1 MLVHDE
7 HDELLQIGVM
17 IDDILV
23 FEIYVHY
30 DDEVDHEMV
39 CEVEIHDEVDDE
51 VDGIELADDDEHNDN
66 EIIDEIL
73 IDVLY
78 AMHDEGE
85 VEHDE
90 YEVMHEDL
98 IDEIDE

>member
-7 HDELLQIGVM
+7 HDELLQIGVI
-17 IDDILV
+17 IDDILC
-23 FEIYVHY
+23 FENYVHY
-30 DDEVDHEMV
+30 DEVDEVDER
-39 CEVEIHDEVDDE
+39 IINDAHDEADDE
-51 VDGIELADDDEHNDN
+51 VDIEVFVDDHEQHDK
-66 EIIDEIL
+66 EITDEIL
-73 IDVLY
+73 IDVLPN
-78 AMHDEGE
+78 MPDEVE